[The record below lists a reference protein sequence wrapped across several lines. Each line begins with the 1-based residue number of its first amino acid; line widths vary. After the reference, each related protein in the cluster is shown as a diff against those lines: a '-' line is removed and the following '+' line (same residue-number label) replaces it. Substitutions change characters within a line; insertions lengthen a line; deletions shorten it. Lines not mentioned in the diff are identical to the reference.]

1 MAESAAEPI
10 DVANSEAGLKR
21 ELGLRD
27 LTFFAIACIV
37 GVRWV
42 PMAAHAGPG
51 TVTLWLIAAVFF
63 VAPLAVAVGALSAKY
78 PGAGGLYLWTRRDF
92 GPWHGF
98 LCFWIYWIGIAFW
111 FPTAAMFY
119 MSVGA
124 YTLGPKYAHLADSRV
139 FLIVASL
146 AAVWIALGT
155 NLVGMR
161 IGKWTENLGGAA
173 TWGLFAVFVTLAA
186 IVWAKRGPAT
196 PLHRVSDLLPA
207 WNWSTLNL
215 GAASIAYAMTGLELT
230 AFMGAEIHSP
240 ERTLP
245 RAGWIASGFATIF
258 YAGMTLALLVVLAPA
273 AIDERYGFAQGAE
286 TASRLIEGTWGT
298 TWLTPAIALMVLFT
312 GMGQFGGL
320 GSSVSRLPFA
330 VGVDGLLPAAI
341 SRVHPRWRTPH
352 VSIIMLGVV
361 ASFLLTVF
369 QLGDT
374 LRAAYDTLVSLMVI
388 GGFIPYIYIFG
399 SAWKAA
405 RRVSALCGWAVTA
418 IALICSVVPTA
429 EIHNVWLFELKL
441 ALGTTA
447 MVASAWLLYRRGR
460 RASETSLA

>member
-1 MAESAAEPI
+1 MAESAAQAE
-10 DVANSEAGLKR
+10 SKLKR

-27 LTFFAIACIV
+27 LTFFAITCIV

-51 TVTLWLIAAVFF
+51 SVTLWLLAAVFF
-63 VAPLAVAVGALSAKY
+63 VAPMAVAVGALSAKY
-78 PGAGGLYLWTRRDF
+78 PGSGGLYYWTRNDF

-98 LCFWIYWIGIAFW
+98 LCFWVYWLGLAFW

-124 YTLGPKYAHLADSRV
+124 FTLGPSYAYLADNRA
-139 FLIVASL
+139 FLILASL
-146 AAVWIALGT
+146 AAIWIALGT

-173 TWGLFAVFVTLAA
+173 TWGLFAVFLALAA
-186 IVWAKRGPAT
+186 IVWAKRGSAT
-196 PLHRVSDLLPA
+196 HLDIVPKWS
-207 WNWSTLNL
+207 WSTINL

-230 AFMGAEIHSP
+230 ALMGAEIRDP

-245 RAGWIASGFATIF
+245 RAGWIASGFATVF
-258 YAGMTLALLVVLAPA
+258 YAGMTVALLVVLAPA

-286 TASRLIEGTWGT
+286 SAARLTGAP
-298 TWLTPAIALMVLFT
+298 WLTAVIALMVLFT
-312 GMGQFGGL
+312 GLGQFGGI

-330 VGVDGLLPAAI
+330 VGVDRLLPAAV
-341 SRVHPRWRTPH
+341 SRVHPRWHTPYI
-352 VSIIMLGVV
+352 SILMLGVV

-388 GGFIPYIYIFG
+388 AGFLPYIYIFG

-405 RRVSALCGWAVTA
+405 RRLSAMCGWAVTA
-418 IALICSVVPTA
+418 IALTCSVVPTS
-429 EIHNVWLFELKL
+429 EIHNVWLFESKL
-441 ALGTTA
+441 ALGTAA
-447 MVASAWLLYRRGR
+447 MVASAWLLYRRNKR
-460 RASETSLA
+460 PDLS

>member
-1 MAESAAEPI
+1 MVESAAQAE
-10 DVANSEAGLKR
+10 SKLKR

-27 LTFFAIACIV
+27 LTLFAITCIV

-51 TVTLWLIAAVFF
+51 SVTLWLIAAIFF
-63 VAPLAVAVGALSAKY
+63 VAPMAVAVGALSAKY
-78 PGAGGLYLWTRRDF
+78 PGAGGLYYWTRGDF

-98 LCFWIYWIGIAFW
+98 LCFWVYWLGLAFW
-111 FPTAAMFY
+111 FPTASMFY

-124 YTLGPKYAHLADSRV
+124 YTLGPSYAYLADNRA
-139 FLIVASL
+139 FLILASL
-146 AAVWIALGT
+146 AAIWIALGT

-173 TWGLFAVFVTLAA
+173 TWGLFAVFIAFAA
-186 IVWAKRGPAT
+186 IVWTKRGPAT
-196 PLHRVSDLLPA
+196 HLDIVPK
-207 WNWSTLNL
+207 WSWDTINL
-215 GAASIAYAMTGLELT
+215 GAATIAYAMTGLELT
-230 AFMGAEIHSP
+230 ALMGAEIRDP

-245 RAGWIASGFATIF
+245 RAGWIASGFATVF
-258 YAGMTLALLVVLAPA
+258 YAGMTVALLVVLAPA

-286 TASRLIEGTWGT
+286 TAARIIGTP
-298 TWLTPAIALMVLFT
+298 WLTPVIALMVLFT
-312 GMGQFGGL
+312 GLGQFGGI

-330 VGVDGLLPAAI
+330 VGVDRLLPEAV
-341 SRVHPRWRTPH
+341 SRVHPRWHTPH
-352 VSIIMLGVV
+352 VSILMLGLV

-388 GGFIPYIYIFG
+388 AGFLPYIYIFG

-405 RRVSALCGWAVTA
+405 RRVSAVCGWMVTA

-429 EIHNVWLFELKL
+429 EIHNVWLFESKL
-441 ALGTTA
+441 ALGTAA
-447 MVASAWLLYRRGR
+447 MVASAWLLYRRSKR
-460 RASETSLA
+460 SHLA